1 MKRLY
6 TNTGRFFDQTINE
19 NTPGVVVINMGTFNT
34 LLGKSYSEVA
44 AESRSQ
50 HKSQGFGSSGRR
62 GDSPEFFVF
71 AKGDMAGKDIFDGIN
86 TTWTRVKG
94 GEKIQPLVEKAI
106 REFNMEKPS
115 ASVPI
120 LVQIRKEIESL
131 TPSVWKERKMKEVN
145 QLIQDC
151 LGLYFEVTADQ
162 PWIAPGELLTNSF
175 EVVNRSDAP
184 VKLLSIKCA
193 ALSIDSMPN
202 LDLPY
207 NKLFLFKT
215 KKFLE

>member
-1 MKRLY
+1 MLTRFPPDARAGHGHHTASAVLAQEAFDLTARPDFLPEQVKQFGTWQVKRLY

-115 ASVPI
+115 
-120 LVQIRKEIESL
+120 
-131 TPSVWKERKMKEVN
+131 
-145 QLIQDC
+145 
-151 LGLYFEVTADQ
+151 G
-162 PWIAPGELLTNSF
+162 
-175 EVVNRSDAP
+175 
-184 VKLLSIKCA
+184 
-193 ALSIDSMPN
+193 
-202 LDLPY
+202 
-207 NKLFLFKT
+207 
-215 KKFLE
+215 